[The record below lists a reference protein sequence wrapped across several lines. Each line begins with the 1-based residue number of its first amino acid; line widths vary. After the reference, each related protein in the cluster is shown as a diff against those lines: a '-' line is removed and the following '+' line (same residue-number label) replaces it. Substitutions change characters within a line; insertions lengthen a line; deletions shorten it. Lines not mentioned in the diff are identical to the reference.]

1 VTKHRLWTQGLRCLA
16 LLVVVF
22 ATPLVGSAEELF
34 PRPKQLEAPV
44 QFWTRVYTEVDTR
57 GGFIHDSERLDI
69 VYETVR
75 DTTPAER
82 RRIVD
87 RLVGNHRAI
96 LTKLG
101 NGTRSGLSREEQ
113 RVLALWP
120 DGTSNA
126 EFQRAATRLRFQLG
140 QADRF
145 RAGLARSGTWKSYI
159 YDVLAANG
167 VPREL
172 AALPH
177 VESSFDPT
185 AYSKVGAA
193 GMWQFT
199 RSTGLRYMR
208 IDHIIDER
216 RDPFLSTD
224 AAARLLYDNHAVLQ
238 SWPLA
243 ITAYN
248 HGLGG
253 MRRAVNEH
261 DTKDIGVI
269 VEKYK
274 GRTFG
279 FASRNFYAAFLAAV
293 DVDANPEKYFDPV
306 RVNSPSDT
314 FVTAVPDYMSVQ
326 TLSRSLN
333 LGMDAL
339 RALNPALTET
349 VWSGDK
355 FVPKGFGLRLP
366 RSASPNVQAA
376 FAAVPATE
384 RYAAQ
389 QPDVQHRVQNGE
401 TLSQIAQRYRVSL
414 ASLVQMNGLRSSNF
428 IRAGQVLMLP
438 VPGNQLPATL
448 AESSGP
454 APAEAAVAAGQYV
467 VRRGDSIDR
476 IARTLAV
483 SQEDLLRENGI
494 RNKNLIQVGQTL
506 RVPSSTAVARVAQ
519 SDDIPE
525 EAPEIGRVEV
535 ALVADAA
542 PSAAPAVS
550 AAEIEEALRSGEN
563 EAAALAA
570 DLVDRVLD
578 SAEPASAVEEEASL
592 ESNALASNQAELAAD
607 PSDYT
612 VSGSNTIQV
621 QALETLGHY
630 ADWLEIRTQRLRD
643 LNRLPF
649 DQAVVIGQSLRLDF
663 ANVTPAQFE
672 QRRVAYQ
679 RTRQEEFFSRWHIE
693 DVEEHVI
700 RTGESLWV
708 LTQRRYNVPV
718 WLLRQYNPDL
728 DVDRVAP
735 GTVVKFPRLRR
746 IAEDEARVST

>member
-1 VTKHRLWTQGLRCLA
+1 MTKHRLPIHGSRWGLRCLI
-16 LLVVVF
+16 LLAASLTAVF
-22 ATPLVGSAEELF
+22 AHAAEELF
-34 PRPKQLEAPV
+34 PRPKQLEPAIR
-44 QFWTRVYTEVDTR
+44 FWTRVYTEVDTR

-75 DTTPAER
+75 DTTPAQR
-82 RRIVD
+82 RRHVRQAVD
-87 RLVGNHRAI
+87 EYRRI

-101 NGTRSGLSREEQ
+101 NGTRSNLSREEK
-113 RVLALWP
+113 RVLELWP
-120 DGTSNA
+120 EGTSNA
-126 EFQRAATRLRFQLG
+126 ELGRAAHRLRFQLG

-145 RAGLARSGTWKSYI
+145 RAGLARSGTWRGHI
-159 YDVLAANG
+159 HDVLDANG

-208 IDHIIDER
+208 IDHIVDER
-216 RDPFLSTD
+216 RDPFMSSE
-224 AAARLLYDNHAVLQ
+224 AAARLLHDNHAVLE

-253 MRRAVNEH
+253 MRRAASRH
-261 DTKDIGVI
+261 GKDIGAI
-269 VEKYK
+269 VENYES
-274 GRTFG
+274 RTFG

-293 DVDANPEKYFDPV
+293 DVDANPEKYFGQV
-306 RVNSPSDT
+306 RYNPPSDT
-314 FVTAVPDYMSVQ
+314 LVTAVPDYMRAD
-326 TLSRSLN
+326 TLARSL
-333 LGMDAL
+333 GIGVDTL
-339 RALNPALTET
+339 RQLNPALTET

-366 RSASPNVQAA
+366 RSAADATALLAS
-376 FAAVPATE
+376 VPAGE

-389 QPDVQHRVQNGE
+389 QPDVQHRVRSGE
-401 TLSQIAQRYRVSL
+401 TLSQIASRYRVSL

-438 VPGNQLPATL
+438 VPGNQVPATL
-448 AESSGP
+448 ADASD
-454 APAEAAVAAGQYV
+454 AAATGEYV

-476 IARTLAV
+476 IARVMNV
-483 SQEDLLRENGI
+483 SQDDLLRANGI
-494 RNKNLIQVGQTL
+494 RNKNLIYAGQTL
-506 RVPSSTAVARVAQ
+506 RVPTAAALASAAQ
-519 SDDIPE
+519 S
-525 EAPEIGRVEV
+525 AEV
-535 ALVADAA
+535 AADAA
-542 PSAAPAVS
+542 EVEAAVAVLADAAAIEGAVS
-550 AAEIEEALRSGEN
+550 AAVTADEIEGSLRAGELDSAS
-563 EAAALAA
+563 AAP

-578 SAEPASAVEEEASL
+578 SAQDSAAPVEEEASL
-592 ESNALASNQAELAAD
+592 ESNALASHQAELAAD

-612 VSGSNTIQV
+612 VSGGETIQV

-643 LNRLPF
+643 LNGLPF
-649 DQAVVIGQSLRLDF
+649 GRAVVIGQALKLDF
-663 ANVTPAQFE
+663 SKVTPAEFE
-672 QRRVAYQ
+672 RRRISYQ
-679 RTRQEEFFSRWHIE
+679 RTRQEEFFSRYHIE

-700 RTGESLWV
+700 RSGESLWV
-708 LTQRRYNVPV
+708 LTQRKYNVPV

-735 GTVVKFPRLRR
+735 GTVVKFPKLRP
-746 IAEDEARVST
+746 IAEDEAQVST

>member
-1 VTKHRLWTQGLRCLA
+1 MIEHRLPTRGLRCLV
-16 LLVVVF
+16 LLIVVF
-22 ATPLVGSAEELF
+22 AAPIAQGADELF

-44 QFWTRVYTEVDTR
+44 AFWTRVYTEVDTR

-75 DTTPAER
+75 DTTPSER
-82 RRIVD
+82 RRVVD
-87 RLVGNHRAI
+87 RAVSNYRAI
-96 LTKLG
+96 LNKLG

-120 DGTSNA
+120 EGTSNA
-126 EFQRAATRLRFQLG
+126 ELKRAASRLRFQLG

-145 RAGLARSGTWKSYI
+145 RAGLARSGTWKRHI
-159 YDVLAANG
+159 NEVLAANG

-208 IDHIIDER
+208 IDHIVDER
-216 RDPFLSTD
+216 RDPFMSTE
-224 AAARLLYDNHAVLQ
+224 AAARLLHDNHSVLQ

-253 MRRAVNEH
+253 MRRAANAH
-261 DTKDIGVI
+261 GKDIGVI
-269 VEKYK
+269 VERYK
-274 GRTFG
+274 SRTFG

-293 DVDANPEKYFDPV
+293 DVDSDPEKYFGPV
-306 RVNSPSDT
+306 RFNPSSDT
-314 FVTAVPDYMSVQ
+314 VVAAVPDYMSVE
-326 TLSRSLN
+326 TLSRSLDIG
-333 LGMDAL
+333 LDAL
-339 RALNPALTET
+339 RALNPALTDS

-355 FVPKGFGLRLP
+355 FVPKGFTLRLP
-366 RSASPNVQAA
+366 RSAATDA
-376 FAAVPATE
+376 HALLAAVPASE

-389 QPDVQHRVQNGE
+389 QPDVQHRVRSGE
-401 TLSQIAQRYRVSL
+401 TLSQIASRYRVSL
-414 ASLVQMNGLRSSNF
+414 ASLVQMNGLRSRNF

-448 AESSGP
+448 AQDSASAGGN
-454 APAEAAVAAGQYV
+454 AAATVAEGQYV

-476 IARTLAV
+476 IASRLGVEQQA
-483 SQEDLLRENGI
+483 LLVENGI
-494 RNKNLIQVGQTL
+494 RNKNLIYAGQTL
-506 RVPSSTAVARVAQ
+506 R
-519 SDDIPE
+519 I
-525 EAPEIGRVEV
+525 
-535 ALVADAA
+535 
-542 PSAAPAVS
+542 PSAAALASAALPPAAADDDAPAADATVAALTPATASAVS
-550 AAEIEEALRSGEN
+550 AAEIDGALNSGEL
-563 EAAALAA
+563 EAASAA
-570 DLVDRVLD
+570 PDLVDRVLD
-578 SAEPASAVEEEASL
+578 TPGAALAGVDEEASL
-592 ESNALASNQAELAAD
+592 ESNALASHQAELAAD

-612 VSGSNTIQV
+612 VSGSDTIRV

-630 ADWLEIRTQRLRD
+630 ADWLGIRTQRLRD
-643 LNRLPF
+643 INRLPF
-649 DQAVVIGQSLRLDF
+649 GQAVVIGQSLKLDF
-663 ANVTPAQFE
+663 SNVTPTEFE
-672 QRRVAYQ
+672 RRRVEYQ
-679 RTRQEEFFSRWHIE
+679 RTRQEEFFSRYHIE
-693 DVEEHVI
+693 DVEEHVV
-700 RTGESLWV
+700 RPGESLWV
-708 LTQRRYNVPV
+708 LTHRRYNVPV

-735 GTVVKFPRLRR
+735 GTVVKFPRLRA
-746 IAEDEARVST
+746 IADDGAQVST